1 MGNRLYL
8 LVVALLVVL
17 CGIGYAIFFMI
28 KGITALPGELQRVV
42 IPGESTF
49 TIDTPDEYT
58 IFYEYKSF
66 MNGKV
71 YATGMNLGAFEVKIT
86 DPSGNDVPLKPSNIS
101 NEYDAGSY
109 SGYAVYTFDAH
120 ATGEYTISGSIESMS
135 SETVDSSG
143 QSASQA
149 NSPQSIVLAIGKDF
163 MGKIFGL
170 VFGTLGLVFGSL
182 LVGGVIIVVMLVG
195 LVRSMRT
202 QSNT

>member
-28 KGITALPGELQRVV
+28 KGISALPGELQRVV
-42 IPGESTF
+42 IPGESAF
-49 TIDTPDEYT
+49 TIDQPDEYT

-86 DPSGNDVPLKPSNIS
+86 DPNGSDVPLNPSTVS

-109 SGYAVYTFDAH
+109 SGYAVYTFDAQ
-120 ATGEYTISGSIESMS
+120 ATGEYTISGSIEGAGDDPTQTS
-135 SETVDSSG
+135 S
-143 QSASQA
+143 QRA
-149 NSPQSIVLAIGKDF
+149 VLAIGKDF

-182 LVGGVIIVVMLVG
+182 LVGGTIVVVMLIG
-195 LVRSMRT
+195 LVKSVSKP
-202 QSNT
+202 QSG